1 MYYVFVFFSFVCACN
16 DCVVVHNFKLA
27 VLTRYVLRNLKSML
41 KDGFIN
47 VKVAEIAFQKFMNDE
62 GVISLKDA
70 FVESINRIYE
80 EYKLYM
86 DKILDFRKD
95 HPKLRIHL

>member
-1 MYYVFVFFSFVCACN
+1 MF
-16 DCVVVHNFKLA
+16 
-27 VLTRYVLRNLKSML
+27 

-95 HPKLRIHL
+95 HPKLRFIYEDTNNAYKMIGNAVPVNLAYEIGLSIKTQLEAKGVI